1 MNNVPLVHVY
11 YNTCICDLKQIFGQ
25 KSPCLSS
32 IATYFITILF
42 QRVITSNVKSD
53 NSFDLKVMKTFK
65 YTGRL
70 FMLAC
75 KVRYLW
81 KIIPIEFYCSLY
93 TDRTS
98 PVHVKHCR
106 GMQNTGT
113 ASSLFVS
120 SKDAVG
126 YICAYFVD

>member
-42 QRVITSNVKSD
+42 QRVITRIVKSD

-113 ASSLFVS
+113 SSRLFVS
-120 SKDAVG
+120 SKDAAG

>member
-1 MNNVPLVHVY
+1 MPLIHVY

-32 IATYFITILF
+32 IATYFITIQF
-42 QRVITSNVKSD
+42 QRVNITSNVKSD
-53 NSFDLKVMKTFK
+53 NSVDLKVMKTFK

-70 FMLAC
+70 LMLAC

-81 KIIPIEFYCSLY
+81 KIIPIQIYCSLY

-113 ASSLFVS
+113 SSCIFVS
-120 SKDAVG
+120 SKDAAG
-126 YICAYFVD
+126 YISAYFVD

>member
-1 MNNVPLVHVY
+1 MPLVHVY

-32 IATYFITILF
+32 IATYFITIQF
-42 QRVITSNVKSD
+42 QRVNITSNVKSD
-53 NSFDLKVMKTFK
+53 NSVDLKVMKTFK

-70 FMLAC
+70 LMLAC

-81 KIIPIEFYCSLY
+81 KIIPIQIYCSLY

-113 ASSLFVS
+113 SSSLFVR
-120 SKDAVG
+120 SKDAAG
-126 YICAYFVD
+126 YISAYFVD